1 MIQTALMECFPELII
16 GPPPI
21 VMKPSLPI
29 LAQYRGGL
37 LKSAARKNVIN
48 RDLRAQA
55 YPKPLEI
62 SGDSPTRLI
71 HPVDLASPHR
81 DPKLLI
87 GGCCLD
93 AQSHHRPA
101 ECATIHFHTVAHFQ
115 HPRGAFMRN
124 AEFLVQVGAQGQ
136 RLRSDLSLCGAQRV
150 GGLQGMAA
158 LYALS
163 TTRAMSDLNIEAPH
177 NRLLDDIFL
186 ELRPGFVI
194 DRRSAATLRFRRQRH
209 GNLFVHAVRNRPARL
224 FPVIAPALAAGP
236 IPILL
241 FPLASGEWGGL
252 SL

>member
-1 MIQTALMECFPELII
+1 MECFRELII

-29 LAQYRGGL
+29 PAQYRGGL

-62 SGDSPTRLI
+62 SGDSPSRFI

-87 GGCCLD
+87 GGRRLD

-101 ECATIHFHTVAHFQ
+101 ESAPIDFQTVAHLQ

-124 AEFLVQVGAQGQ
+124 AQFLVQMGAQGQ
-136 RLRSDLSLCGAQRV
+136 RLRSDLHLCGAQRV

-158 LYALS
+158 LDALS
-163 TTRAMSDLNIEAPH
+163 TTRAMSDLNVEASH
-177 NRLLDDIFL
+177 NRLLDDVFL
-186 ELRPGFVI
+186 ELRPCFVI
-194 DRRSAATLRFRRQRH
+194 DRWCAATLRFRRQRY
-209 GNLFVHAVRNRPARL
+209 GNLFIHALWNWPPRL
-224 FPVIAPALAAGP
+224 FAVIGPALAAGP

-241 FPLASGEWGGL
+241 FPFASGEWGGL